1 MKKVIN
7 GKVYNTETAEE
18 LHHWR
23 SHHNAGDF
31 GAYDETLYRTKKGN
45 YFLLCDGGPLSP
57 YSRPVGNNSRG
68 GDRVIEPITR
78 TVAIKWLEEHDGEEV
93 IEDEFPDLIEEA

>member
-45 YFLLCDGGPLSP
+45 YFLLC
-57 YSRPVGNNSRG
+57 NNSRG